1 MLKKLDWYTIKTYFG
16 PFLFIFSVLFF
27 IFMVQFAW
35 QEMEKFAGKGLDMI
49 TIFKLLFYMGLS
61 VVQLVMPLT
70 VLLAAIMT
78 FGGFGE
84 RYELAAMKS
93 TGVSLG
99 RIMLPLFIMVC
110 MLSVGMYYFS
120 DSIVPHSQR
129 KARNMLIN
137 IARTKPAVNFEP
149 GVFVMGIPGFSMKI
163 GDKSGE
169 NGQFVEDVFI
179 HKDVS
184 AFENQQ
190 TIIARN
196 GIFEPGDD
204 QRFLRLSLFDG
215 AVLEDEIRNK
225 SRAELQRQQFR
236 EIKFDTMV
244 QYIDVS
250 SIVEKAIEDEKVT
263 DHYKFMSTKELR
275 GRIDTLQLNDSMQYK
290 RMYDE
295 KYQSLFAQYY
305 LMDSLSKDSSAIAAI
320 PPLSSIKD
328 ENRNDIL
335 HSAIAELNRDKQ
347 TYSINKTEIQ
357 NRNKHYARH
366 VLVLVRNF
374 SNALMCVAFFLIGA
388 PLGAIIRK
396 GGVGMPVVVAIVIF
410 ILFYLVYMYSE
421 NLAKNGILN
430 PYWAAWLPVV
440 VFFPLGIF
448 FTYKAMTDSE
458 LFDLEAYIKPFRKLF
473 AIFGAKNT
481 EHARYQ

>member
-1 MLKKLDWYTIKTYFG
+1 MLKKLDWYTLKTYFG

-35 QEMEKFAGKGLDMI
+35 QEMEKFAGKGLDVF
-49 TIFKLLFYMGLS
+49 TIFKLLFYLGLS

-70 VLLAAIMT
+70 ILLAAIMT

-110 MLSVGMYYFS
+110 FLSVGLYYFS
-120 DSIVPHSQR
+120 DYVVPKSQQ

-163 GDKSGE
+163 GEKSGPD
-169 NGQFVEDVFI
+169 GKFVEDVFI
-179 HKDVS
+179 HKDVN

-190 TIIARN
+190 TIIASN
-196 GIFEPGDD
+196 GIFEPAED
-204 QRFLRLSLFDG
+204 QRFLRLSLFEG
-215 AVLEDEIRNK
+215 YFYEDEIRGKTREDLK
-225 SRAELQRQQFR
+225 SQPIRQ
-236 EIKFDTMV
+236 IKFDTMV

-250 SIVEKAIEDEKVT
+250 ALVEKAIEDEQVT
-263 DHYKFMSTKELR
+263 DHYNFMNSKDLVN
-275 GRIDTLQLNDSMQYK
+275 RIDTLKMNDSINYN

-295 KYQSLFAQYY
+295 RYQTLMLQYY
-305 LMDSLSKDSSAIAAI
+305 LLDSLNQHSTKVVNIPEVDTLAESDKFSLYQSAIA
-320 PPLSSIKD
+320 
-328 ENRNDIL
+328 DIERSKL
-335 HSAIAELNRDKQ
+335 GYVASKN
-347 TYSINKTEIQ
+347 EIS
-357 NRNKHYARH
+357 NRNKNNARH
-366 VLVLVRNF
+366 ILVLVRKY
-374 SNALMCVAFFLIGA
+374 SNALMCIAFFLIGA

-396 GGVGMPVVVAIVIF
+396 GGVGTPVVVAIIIF
-410 ILFYLVYMYSE
+410 IFFYLAYMYSE
-421 NLAKNGILN
+421 NLAKNGQLV
-430 PYWAAWLPVV
+430 PYWASWLPLVI
-440 VFFPLGIF
+440 FFPLGLF
-448 FTYKAMTDSE
+448 FTYKAMTDSDI
-458 LFDLEAYIKPFRKLF
+458 FDIESYTKPFRKLF
-473 AIFGAKNT
+473 AIFGRRNV

>member
-1 MLKKLDWYTIKTYFG
+1 MLKKIDWYTIRTYFG

-35 QEMEKFAGKGLDMI
+35 QEMEKFAGKGLDMF

-93 TGVSLG
+93 TGISLG
-99 RIMLPLFIMVC
+99 RIMLPLFILVC
-110 MLSVGMYYFS
+110 MLSIGLYYFS
-120 DSIVPHSQR
+120 DSVVPQAQR
-129 KARNMLIN
+129 KAKNMLIN

-149 GVFVMGIPGFSMKI
+149 GVFVMGIPGFSMKV
-163 GDKSGE
+163 GDKSGDD
-169 NGQFVEDVFI
+169 GKFVKDIFI

-190 TIIARN
+190 TIVAN
-196 GIFEPGDD
+196 DGIFEPADD

-215 AVLEDEIRNK
+215 YVLEDEIKNK
-225 SRAELQRQQFR
+225 NRKELDNQPFRQ
-236 EIKFDTMV
+236 IKFDTMV

-250 SIVEKAIEDEKVT
+250 AIVEKAIEDEKVT
-263 DHYKFMSTKELR
+263 DYYKFMNSKELA
-275 GRIDTLQLNDSMQYK
+275 GRIDTLRMHYNSSYE
-290 RMYDE
+290 RMYME
-295 KYQSLFAQYY
+295 KYQSLLAQHY
-305 LMDSLSKDSSAIAAI
+305 LMDSLAKKESNTTI
-320 PPLSSIKD
+320 PPLSEVKK
-328 ENRNDIL
+328 ENRNDLIQ
-335 HSAIAELNRDKQ
+335 SAIAEIDRDRN
-347 TYSINKTEIQ
+347 TYNINKTEIK
-357 NRNKHYARH
+357 NSNKNYARH
-366 VLVLVRNF
+366 ILVLIRNY

-410 ILFYLVYMYSE
+410 ILFYLSYMYSE
-421 NLAKNGILN
+421 NLAKNGDMN
-430 PYWAAWLPVV
+430 PYWAAWLPVII
-440 VFFPLGIF
+440 FFPLGIY

-458 LFDLEAYIKPFRKLF
+458 LFDIESYIKPFQKVF
-473 AIFGAKNT
+473 AIFGSKNT

>member
-16 PFLFIFSVLFF
+16 PFIFIFSVLFF

-99 RIMLPLFIMVC
+99 RIMLPLFILVC
-110 MLSVGMYYFS
+110 LLSYGLYVFS
-120 DSIVPHSQR
+120 DTVVPQSQR

-169 NGQFVEDVFI
+169 NGQFVEQVFI

-190 TIIARN
+190 TIVAKN
-196 GIFEPGDD
+196 GIFEPADD

-225 SRAELQRQQFR
+225 NTEELRRQPFR
-236 EIKFDTMV
+236 EITFDTMV

-250 SIVEKAIEDEKVT
+250 SIVEKAIEDEQIT
-263 DHYKFMSTKELR
+263 DHYKFMTSTELR
-275 GRIDTLQLNDSMQYK
+275 GRIDTLRKNDSLTYH
-290 RMYDE
+290 RIFSE
-295 KYQSLFAQYY
+295 KYQTLLSEYF
-305 LMDSLSKDSSAIAAI
+305 LMDTLAKNSEENITL
-320 PPLSSIKD
+320 PPLSSIE
-328 ENRNDIL
+328 ENKKASLCN
-335 HSAIAELNRDKQ
+335 SAVSEIDQHKNSYQ
-347 TYSINKTEIQ
+347 INKTEIQ
-357 NRNKHYARH
+357 NRNKNMARH

-374 SNALMCVAFFLIGA
+374 SNALMCIAFFLIGA

-396 GGVGMPVVVAIVIF
+396 GGVGMPVVVAIIIF

-421 NLAKNGILN
+421 NLAKNGILD

-440 VFFPLGIF
+440 VFFPMGIF

-458 LFDLEAYIKPFRKLF
+458 LFNIESYLKPFQKLF
-473 AIFGAKNT
+473 AIFGNKKT
-481 EHARYQ
+481 EHARYR